1 MSIFRNFHFLEEEY
15 YYDEE
20 MPQDKI
26 EEIINQIHDK
36 IEKTEIIL
44 RQIHNKSSQPE
55 EIKIALD
62 KQMEPIKYILK
73 CPNEIKKENEFCQA
87 MFDFRTNFGVECMK
101 VGSLIFLYREK
112 KYEKMERE
120 LEPKIYNFD
129 LMSSHVLFNLTRTPQ
144 SKIIPVLIHS
154 LVLTLYKFLVSI
166 LFEILKV
173 KYNIS
178 DLKKDFKKDFEKC
191 FEKDIEKDFR
201 SCVGFMC
208 WFLTME

>member
-73 CPNEIKKENEFCQA
+73 CPNEIKKENEFRQA
-87 MFDFRTNFGVECMK
+87 MFNFRTNFGVKFMK
-101 VGSLIFLYREK
+101 VGSLIFMYREK
-112 KYEKMERE
+112 KYEKMKRE
-120 LEPKIYNFD
+120 LEPKIYYFD
-129 LMSSHVLFNLTRTPQ
+129 LISSCVLFNLIKIPQ

-173 KYNIS
+173 KYNIT
-178 DLKKDFKKDFEKC
+178 DFKKDFKKDFEKC
-191 FEKDIEKDFR
+191 FEKDIGKDFR
-201 SCVGFMC
+201 SSVGFMC